1 MQLRLLNVAVDG
13 GDMRVLL
20 WGTGKRVAVAV
31 HGITASGMSWQAVAR
46 HMPPDWT
53 LAAPDLRGRGHSRD
67 LPGPFGLDTHARDV
81 MAVLRHFGGRPVL
94 AGHSMGAYVAL
105 LARDAHPELVRRL
118 VLVDGGLP
126 LPVPDGTDLD
136 AVLDATLGPAI
147 ARLGKTFPSTEAYVD
162 FWRAHPALAAHWS
175 PDVEAYARYDLTGE
189 PGQLRSRAVED
200 AVRADGRDVLAEKPF
215 VDALQ
220 RRRLGQPLQ
229 RVHERLLGQHVAA
242 VGADRVLYRPRPQLA
257 RLAGQVVA
265 RVRLDVGGPVRG
277 QRRMRTPEIH
287 VRLGA
292 GEGLPQP
299 RDRRAQGG
307 VEHRVQVG
315 AVRHRQRQP
324 AVDQHQ
330 PAHQFRVRVARQ
342 QRDIGAHRMPGE
354 DRTPAEMAQHRHHV
368 PGVSVQAERAGQV
381 A

>member
-13 GDMRVLL
+13 GDMRVLR

-46 HMPPDWT
+46 HMPADWT

-81 MAVLRHFGGRPVL
+81 VAVLRHFGGRPVL

-118 VLVDGGLP
+118 VLV
-126 LPVPDGTDLD
+126 
-136 AVLDATLGPAI
+136 DATLGPAI

-175 PDVEAYARYDLTGE
+175 PDVEAYARYDLTGD

-215 VDALQ
+215 TDALQ
-220 RRRLGQPLQ
+220 RLTRPTPLLTAPAGMFGAPPPLISHDVVETWQ
-229 RVHERLLGQHVAA
+229 ERVPAL
-242 VGADRVLYRPRPQLA
+242 RPQ
-257 RLAGQVVA
+257 
-265 RVRLDVGGPVRG
+265 
-277 QRRMRTPEIH
+277 
-287 VRLGA
+287 
-292 GEGLPQP
+292 
-299 RDRRAQGG
+299 
-307 VEHRVQVG
+307 
-315 AVRHRQRQP
+315 AV
-324 AVDQHQ
+324 
-330 PAHQFRVRVARQ
+330 
-342 QRDIGAHRMPGE
+342 
-354 DRTPAEMAQHRHHV
+354 
-368 PGVSVQAERAGQV
+368 
-381 A
+381 